1 MNWMDWLLIAF
12 FVASIANGFQEGL
25 VRMGIGMMALIAGFF
40 LASWFGGMAGG
51 WVMSYVHA
59 KPLALIIGYLMVFIG
74 VLLVGTLI
82 GALIARMLK
91 LVGLSW
97 MDRILGGAF
106 GVVRGFVVVTVVAM
120 VVTAFAP
127 SWMPKAVNN
136 STLAPY
142 VLGSARVLSAAT
154 PFEIRDRFDRAYK
167 DLRDLWTAATQK
179 RKRVETRVE

>member
-12 FVASIANGFQEGL
+12 LVGSVANGFQEGL
-25 VRMGIGMMALIAGFF
+25 VRMGIGIMALIAGFF

-51 WVMSYVHA
+51 WVMPYVHVKA
-59 KPLALIIGYLMVFIG
+59 VAGLIGYMIVFVG
-74 VLLVGTLI
+74 VLLVGTLL

-127 SWMPKAVNN
+127 SWMPKAVND
-136 STLAPY
+136 SKLAPY
-142 VLGSARVLSAAT
+142 VLGSARVFAAAT
-154 PFEIRDRFDRAYK
+154 PFEIRHGFDRTYK
-167 DLRDLWTAATQK
+167 EIRDLWTAATQK
-179 RKRVETRVE
+179 RKRIEARVE